1 VLVIPEHDRRVLA
14 LLQDTID
21 CGERAWQKQATSIKI
36 TAIRLIGNAAPFY
49 PAELTGGSTHSMAL
63 SSRTKVVP
71 LRDSSIANSPADD
84 MHAGVD
90 GSARHLDEPRRFPL
104 VTTLPRL
111 PLMIPDEILDYYG
124 WVFCQGGFLN
134 LHMTFEQ
141 FLAVVAAVSPS
152 GLCPEYEDSSSIKLG
167 S

>member
-1 VLVIPEHDRRVLA
+1 
-14 LLQDTID
+14 
-21 CGERAWQKQATSIKI
+21 
-36 TAIRLIGNAAPFY
+36 
-49 PAELTGGSTHSMAL
+49 MAR

-71 LRDSSIANSPADD
+71 LRDSSAVDRQADALAGAN
-84 MHAGVD
+84 
-90 GSARHLDEPRRFPL
+90 GSAKQFDEPRRFPL

-111 PLMIPDEILDYYG
+111 PLKIPDEILDYYG

-152 GLCPEYEDSSSIKLG
+152 GLCPEYDDSSTTKL
-167 S
+167 SS